1 VLRVPM
7 AAAEF
12 QEASQKKAAQHDGT
26 TTDFQQIDVLGHG
39 RRAGQSCPGTGA
51 GRPVRP
57 HLGCASGSG
66 GISDRVHRA
75 VANVL
80 QILIIAAAF
89 IAFLKRK
96 APDSPS
102 LFVPMAALAISL
114 ILAFL
119 GAWFG
124 SPLRYPWIMMTNLTG
139 GFTLLALF
147 WWLTLDMYAAPGDKG
162 GGAGGIRTLAIT
174 SLLVLIATIVLGAWT
189 DAYYAALACPTLPD
203 CQGQW
208 LPGLKLWQGLSMVSV
223 LDVDA
228 HGKVVIDHAVAADIH
243 MAHRIGALAAFVVIF
258 WLAIRSW
265 FAGSCF
271 RPLGCLLMLLLL
283 IQTVSGIVAVTG
295 GFTIMVVVGHNV
307 LSALLVINIL
317 TLIHRVVPL

>member
-1 VLRVPM
+1 MSPRLVVATLVMCVALIYVSSFMHLTNAGVGSPDSYGRIAVSS
-7 AAAEF
+7 ALKAG
-12 QEASQKKAAQHDGT
+12 EAMTARHA
-26 TTDFQQIDVLGHG
+26 ILPHG
-39 RRAGQSCPGTGA
+39 IA
-51 GRPVRP
+51 
-57 HLGCASGSG
+57 
-66 GISDRVHRA
+66 DRVHRA

-80 QILIIAAAF
+80 QILIIAVAF

-102 LFVPMAALAISL
+102 LFVPMAALAVSL

-147 WWLTLDMYAAPGDKG
+147 WWLTLDMYAAPGG
-162 GGAGGIRTLAIT
+162 GARGAGGIRTLAIT

-208 LPGLKLWQGLSMVSV
+208 LPGLKLWQGLSMVSA

-265 FAGSCF
+265 FAGSRF
-271 RPLGCLLMLLLL
+271 RPLGGLLMLLLL

-295 GFTIMVVVGHNV
+295 SFTIMVVVGHNL

-317 TLIHRVVPL
+317 TLIHRSAGEL